1 MQNFIMY
8 IRVHTYTCMHYPG
21 FSFGGMLASSVTAA
35 VWETPYIGAD
45 LLKKNL
51 VCITFG
57 QPLFSLPA
65 VHNVAREQEIKL
77 TIHTIHI
84 QEDVF
89 PRAISVLNECC
100 SDLQRKDE
108 KIKMKLPPMAKLVLL

>member
-1 MQNFIMY
+1 MQNVFN
-8 IRVHTYTCMHYPG
+8 VYTCVYMRYAG
-21 FSFGGMLASSVTAA
+21 FSFGGMLACSITAA
-35 VWETPYIGAD
+35 VWETPYITAD

-65 VHNVAREQEIKL
+65 VHNVSREQDIKL

-89 PRAISVLNECC
+89 PRTIPVLNECC

-108 KIKMKLPPMAKLVLL
+108 KGVIKMKLPPMAKLVLL